1 MDGETSWRGL
11 WLSIQSADSP
21 SFRVFTAAAAAV
33 LAASFP
39 VPGRPA
45 LAEST
50 NRLIV
55 QICLAHAD
63 IEAKL
68 LSDFGEKK
76 LGLGISGDGNL
87 LEIFVAPTGTFSV
100 VKTSPRGVSCI
111 VDFGESW
118 QTLQPLEVT
127 RRSGHELRIEPTS
140 F

>member
-1 MDGETSWRGL
+1 
-11 WLSIQSADSP
+11 LSIQSAGFP
-21 SFRVFTAAAAAV
+21 SSRVFALAAAAV

-39 VPGRPA
+39 VPGQPA
-45 LAEST
+45 LAQST

-55 QICLAHAD
+55 QICLPHAD
-63 IEAKL
+63 IVAKL

-76 LGLGISGDGNL
+76 LGHGISGDGNL
-87 LEIFVAPTGTFSV
+87 VELFIAPNGTFTL

-118 QTLQPLEVT
+118 QTLNQLEVT
-127 RRSGHELRIEPTS
+127 RLSEGDPTVAPTP